1 MGPEQTLE
9 ELAQAVRNATTTSA
23 SDRAKQSFV
32 QLWLTSNYQV
42 YPDGNVPR
50 QGLYMSYRRVCE
62 EYQIPHINTA
72 TLGKAIRLCFP
83 NIKTRRLGVRGNSKY
98 HYCGIRPT
106 NASEAE
112 WLQRYATTSQG
123 WDISALPGRPSS
135 SGRAMGGGGQYG
147 HSEEEEDEESDETDN
162 DGMGQSLTIRK
173 GHPHFATYG
182 EMDDRTPTTGALM
195 HQQQQSRPVT
205 GTGQFSANPSPS
217 PLSASP
223 QPPQGPF
230 SASTL
235 PPSVR
240 QINGFPDISEALG
253 PQTGPPTP
261 ESLVAQEMWTLFI
274 GHLDSLL
281 DAVRQL
287 RFDQF
292 ELNIR
297 AFWTGLGP
305 QHREVVHVPTV
316 QALMARADALVYDEI
331 LESLRAQIFMP
342 LPPTAM
348 QQMKQMADKMEK
360 ILLSAVE
367 GYQANFYESKIELGA
382 RFGHLVTRFLD
393 MFQVAQALRSVLTNQ
408 KQILDMQTAWQQID
422 FDSVR
427 NQTALVCN
435 CRHEVLV
442 QILETEFPQLLA
454 NLYTAPEPVKT
465 VTEWVDDTYRRI
477 MQGDFGP
484 IESSQARSVLIRWG
498 FVTSQ
503 VMRDLTIRS
512 DPAFGAFQI
521 LKLFLDDWIALH
533 VLRDVALSTNSVAA
547 SIDPQQQYLNMSPM
561 PGDDNIFPNE
571 YMQPFQAPAQPA
583 AAQPTTSS
591 TMMAALTADN
601 TYPEPLDGSAPGA
614 GFSFPL
620 GTLDFSNL
628 DPQASGGNTVSSNT
642 GVEGLM
648 SAMSS
653 MSSTTAAF
661 PEYSTPGGNSFE
673 VEEYTHDY
681 SMSNVATATP
691 GHPPVPKIEDTTGGG
706 LTSPHSQ
713 QRA

>member
-32 QLWLTSNYQV
+32 QLWLTTNYQV

-135 SGRAMGGGGQYG
+135 SGRMMAGGQY
-147 HSEEEEDEESDETDN
+147 SEEEEEESDDTDN
-162 DGMGQSLTIRK
+162 DVAQSVTLRK
-173 GHPHFATYG
+173 GHPHYAQYG
-182 EMDDRTPTTGALM
+182 ELEDRTPTTGASM
-195 HQQQQSRPVT
+195 HQQQQQSRPAT
-205 GTGQFSANPSPS
+205 ATGQYSAGPSPS

-223 QPPQGPF
+223 HPAQGPF
-230 SASTL
+230 PTSTL
-235 PPSVR
+235 PSTVR
-240 QINGFPDISEALG
+240 QIQGFPDISEALG
-253 PQTGPPTP
+253 PQTGPPTA
-261 ESLVAQEMWTLFI
+261 EALMAQEMWNLFVN
-274 GHLDSLL
+274 HLDSLM

-305 QHREVVHVPTV
+305 QHREVVHVPAV
-316 QALMARADALVYDEI
+316 QALMSRADRVFYDEI

-342 LPPTAM
+342 LPPTAL
-348 QQMKQMADKMEK
+348 QQLKLMADKMEK

-367 GYQANFYESKIELGA
+367 GYQANFYESKIEFGA
-382 RFGHLVTRFLD
+382 RFGHLVTRCLD

-454 NLYTAPEPVKT
+454 NLYTAPEPVRT

-484 IESSQARSVLIRWG
+484 IESSQARSILIRWG

-521 LKLFLDDWIALH
+521 LKLFLDDWIALQ
-533 VLRDVALSTNSVAA
+533 VLRNVALSTNSVAA
-547 SIDPQQQYLNMSPM
+547 SVDPHQQYLNMSPM
-561 PGDDNIFPNE
+561 PGDDMFPNE
-571 YMQPFQAPAQPA
+571 YMQPFQPGTQPA
-583 AAQPTTSS
+583 PAQPTTSS

-601 TYPEPLDGSAPGA
+601 AYSESLDASAPGA
-614 GFSFPL
+614 GFNFPL
-620 GTLDFSNL
+620 GSLDFSNL
-628 DPQASGGNTVSSNT
+628 DAAAGSTNAVSPNA
-642 GVEGLM
+642 GVESLM

-653 MSSTTAAF
+653 MSSASSAF
-661 PEYSTPGGNSFE
+661 PEYATPGGGSFD

-681 SMSNVATATP
+681 SMPNVTGTP
-691 GHPPVPKIEDTTGGG
+691 QHQPVPKVEGDVTAVTTA
-706 LTSPHSQ
+706 SPRSQ
-713 QRA
+713 HQQS